1 MKTPKVV
8 TEIAKYSSNF
18 DNCLQKLADKN
29 TAGKKHSNYDSNS
42 NTVQLEINSPN
53 KNIFC

>member
-29 TAGKKHSNYDSNS
+29 TAGKKLSNYDSNS